1 MSMPT
6 PRVRRPARRPVV
18 AALVLGALLG
28 LAACATDDDPAGP
41 GRADATAPPQATAT
55 TAAPGPGDAG
65 HVLPPPPPHPT
76 DDAASDQAALEVGTA
91 AVTAFARPD
100 LSAEQWWAGL
110 APLLSPAATEAYQ
123 GTDPAEVPAH
133 AVTGPA
139 WSGESES
146 TFLALTFVPT
156 DAGDYAVMLVRD
168 GGSAPWLVERIS
180 LVPADATDAADP
192 SAGTEGQ
199 GP

>member
-1 MSMPT
+1 M
-6 PRVRRPARRPVV
+6 
-18 AALVLGALLG
+18 ALGTLLG
-28 LAACATDDDPAGP
+28 LAACATGDDPAGP
-41 GRADATAPPQATAT
+41 GPPDTTAAPQATAT

-65 HVLPPPPPHPT
+65 HALPPPPPHPT
-76 DDAASDQAALEVGTA
+76 DDATSDQAALAVGTA

-100 LSAEQWWAGL
+100 LPAELWWAGL
-110 APLLSPAATEAYQ
+110 SPLLSPAATEAYV

-133 AVTGPA
+133 TVTGPA

-156 DAGDYAVMLVRD
+156 DAGDYAVLLVRD
-168 GGSAPWLVERIS
+168 GGNAPWLVERIS
-180 LVPADATDAADP
+180 LVPADATDSATP
-192 SAGTEGQ
+192 TAGTAGQ